1 MTNTDI
7 LHPLTSGMKSR
18 TPEQCLLAAVLED
31 AIDVYRHPRADRR
44 ELMRETEAWLGS
56 DDPSWLFSFARIC
69 QTLGLDPHAIRAS
82 LEQERLGHM
91 RAA

>member
-1 MTNTDI
+1 
-7 LHPLTSGMKSR
+7 
-18 TPEQCLLAAVLED
+18 
-31 AIDVYRHPRADRR
+31 
-44 ELMRETEAWLGS
+44 MRDTEAWLGS
-56 DDPSWLFSFARIC
+56 DDPSWLFSFAHIC